1 MRRRDFITLVS
12 GAAAAW
18 PLAARGQQPDR
29 MRLIGVLLLNS
40 VEGDP
45 TVQSWLVTFRDG
57 LAKLGWTES
66 NLRMEVRWGS
76 GSALSERYAA
86 ELVALGS
93 EVLVGDSTAALKA
106 FQRQTKT
113 IPIVFLGV
121 ADPIAQGFVASLAH
135 PGGNVTG
142 FSVFD
147 TPMAGK
153 WLEML
158 TQITPPVAR
167 VAVLFNPATAPYA
180 GLMVRASD
188 EAARSMALAVRAV
201 PVNDDSEIETMM
213 TGIAHEERSG
223 VLVLPSAFTVS
234 HRDAIVAIAN
244 RDHVPAVYGLAM
256 FATNGGLMSYGSDL
270 ADSFRHAADYVS
282 RILRGAKPADLPV
295 QQPTKFELVINLKTA
310 KALGITIAPSLLA
323 TADEV
328 IE

>member
-1 MRRRDFITLVS
+1 MMRRRTFIAGL

-18 PLAARGQQPDR
+18 PLAAWGQQPDR
-29 MRLIGVLLLNS
+29 MRLIGVLMNS
-40 VEGDP
+40 IEGDP
-45 TVQSWLVTFRDG
+45 AGQSWLMAFRDG

-66 NLRMEVRWGS
+66 NVRMEIRWGS
-76 GSALSERYAA
+76 GPAFIERYAA

-93 EVLVGDSTAALKA
+93 EVLVGESTAALQA
-106 FQRQTKT
+106 FQQQTKT

-121 ADPIAQGFVASLAH
+121 ADPIGQGFIASLGH
-135 PGGNVTG
+135 PGGNITG

-147 TPMAGK
+147 APMAGK

-180 GLMVRASD
+180 DLMLHASD

-201 PVNDDSEIETMM
+201 PVNNDSEIETMM
-213 TGIAHEERSG
+213 AGIAHEERSG
-223 VLVLPSAFTVS
+223 VLVLASAFTVA
-234 HRDAIVAIAN
+234 HHDAIVAIAN
-244 RDHVPAVYGLAM
+244 RDRVPAVYGIAA
-256 FATNGGLMSYGSDL
+256 FAKSGGLMSYGPDVT
-270 ADSFRHAADYVS
+270 DSFRRAADYVG
-282 RILRGAKPADLPV
+282 RILKGAKPSDLPV

-323 TADEV
+323 IADEV

>member
-1 MRRRDFITLVS
+1 MKRREFINFLG

-18 PLAARGQQPDR
+18 PLAARAQLPDR
-29 MRLIGVLLLNS
+29 MHLIGVLINS

-45 TVQSWLVTFRDG
+45 AGQSWLTAFRDE
-57 LAKLGWTES
+57 LAKLGWTEI
-66 NLRMEVRWGS
+66 NLRMEIRWGS
-76 GSALSERYAA
+76 DSALIERYAA
-86 ELVALGS
+86 ELVALRS
-93 EVLVGDSTAALKA
+93 EVLLGESTAALQA

-121 ADPIAQGFVASLAH
+121 ADPIGQGFVASLAH
-135 PGGNVTG
+135 PGGNITG

-147 TPMAGK
+147 APMAGK
-153 WLEML
+153 WLELL

-180 GLMVRASD
+180 GLMLHATV

-201 PVNDDSEIETMM
+201 PVNNDSEIETMM
-213 TGIAHEERSG
+213 AGIAHEERSG
-223 VLVLPSAFTVS
+223 VLVLASAFTVA
-234 HRDAIVAIAN
+234 HHDAIVAIAN
-244 RDHVPAVYGLAM
+244 RDHVPAVYGIAM
-256 FATNGGLMSYGSDL
+256 FATSGGLMSYGPDVT
-270 ADSFRHAADYVS
+270 DSFRHAAVYVD
-282 RILRGAKPADLPV
+282 RILKGAKPTDLPV

-310 KALGITIAPSLLA
+310 KALSIAIAPSLLA